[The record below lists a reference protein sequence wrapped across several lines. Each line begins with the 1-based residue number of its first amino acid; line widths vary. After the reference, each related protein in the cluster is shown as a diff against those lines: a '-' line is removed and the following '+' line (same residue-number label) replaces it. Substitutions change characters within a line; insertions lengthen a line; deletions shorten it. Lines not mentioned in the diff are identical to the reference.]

1 MTGYAI
7 TMTDEQRPP
16 AVDGNETSA
25 DAALDVQTVVVEECG
40 RWAVDIV
47 VVFADGVVR
56 KRIHTHATKAR
67 ADIAADLIRRAA
79 DRDIGG
85 VPPHRT

>member
-1 MTGYAI
+1 MTGYVV
-7 TMTDEQRPP
+7 TMTDEEHPGVGRP
-16 AVDGNETSA
+16 TSA
-25 DAALDVQTVVVEECG
+25 DEALDVQTVVVHESG

-56 KRIHTHATKAR
+56 KRIDTHHSKAR

-79 DRDIGG
+79 NRDIGG
-85 VPPHRT
+85 GPVHG

>member
-1 MTGYAI
+1 MTGYVD
-7 TMTDEQRPP
+7 TMTDETRPN
-16 AVDGNETSA
+16 AKTST
-25 DAALDVQTVVVEECG
+25 DEALDVHTVVVQENG

-56 KRIHTHATKAR
+56 KRINTHNTKAR

-79 DRDIGG
+79 DRDIGAG
-85 VPPHRT
+85 PPNG

>member
-1 MTGYAI
+1 MTGYPVA
-7 TMTDEQRPP
+7 MTDERFGRTPS
-16 AVDGNETSA
+16 VDE
-25 DAALDVQTVVVEECG
+25 ALDVQTVVVEERG

-56 KRIHTHATKAR
+56 KRINTHNSKAR

-79 DRDIGG
+79 DRDIGAG
-85 VPPHRT
+85 PPNG

>member
-1 MTGYAI
+1 MTGYVT
-7 TMTDEQRPP
+7 TMTDDQAPQADRP
-16 AVDGNETSA
+16 TSA
-25 DAALDVQTVVVEECG
+25 DEALDVQTIVVEENG

-56 KRIHTHATKAR
+56 KRINTHHTKAR

-79 DRDIGG
+79 ERDIGG
-85 VPPHRT
+85 GPLHG